1 MDLVPEP
8 AAGALRS
15 IRIHD
20 FSGTYILRVK
30 YFQFRYNIDG
40 YLYIC
45 FVYCVDVVLY
55 ASHLATLYICTLL
68 FLALLYYFWNLL
80 SDILMK
86 AYK

>member
-1 MDLVPEP
+1 MDLVLEP

-20 FSGTYILRVK
+20 FSDTNILRVK

-45 FVYCVDVVLY
+45 LVYCVDVVIY
-55 ASHLATLYICTLL
+55 ASHLATFCICTFL

-80 SDILMK
+80 FDILMK